1 MSKKKLTY
9 SLNYR
14 RPKSEYKN
22 SDELMICIRYYHRC
36 AKTNK
41 TKIIKKSTG
50 IKCKLS
56 DWNSDWHKSS
66 NRSPI
71 KDSDP
76 NYKKKNKLLKEKVK
90 TFDINELLKNVKND
104 SFSSYLNSKLPK
116 GDLDKKWTTHKNA
129 INLVSPANKRNIDI
143 IVVGTGLA
151 GGSACATLAELGYNV
166 KAFCFQ
172 DSPRRA
178 HSIAAQG
185 GINAAKNYQG
195 DGDSIYRLFYDTVK
209 GGDYRSREENVYRL
223 AEVSANIIDQCVAQG
238 VPFARDYGGLL
249 DNRSFGGVL
258 VSRTF
263 YAKGQTGQQLL
274 LGAYSA
280 MNRQIARGKIK
291 MYNRHEMLDVVLVDG
306 KARGIITRNLVNGE
320 IERHSAHAVVLA
332 TGGYGNVFYLS
343 TNAMGSN
350 VTAAWKAHKR
360 GAYFANP
367 CFTQIHPTCI
377 PVSGDHQSKLTL
389 MSESLRNDG
398 RIWVPKNIEDV
409 EGIRNGNL
417 KPTEIKEEDRD
428 YFLERRYPAFG
439 NLVPRDV
446 ASRAAKE
453 RCDAGFGVN
462 KTGEAVYLD
471 FASSIIRYGK
481 EQALVSG
488 EDENNNEV
496 VKKLGKEIIKRKY
509 GNLFQM
515 YEKIVDQNPYE
526 TPMMIYP
533 AVHYTMG
540 GIWVD
545 YNLMTTIPGLYA
557 IGEANFSDHG
567 ANRLGASALMQG
579 LADGYFVLPY
589 TIGDYL
595 SDEISTGPIANDSE
609 EFIIAEKEAAKKLD
623 KLINNKGSKS
633 VDYFHKKLGKIMWN
647 KCGMARN
654 KEELELAISEI
665 SQLRKQFWKEV
676 KVPGNQNEFNEEL
689 AKAGRVADF
698 LELGE
703 LFAKDALEREESCG
717 GHFRE
722 EYQTKEGEATRKKE
736 FQFVSAWEYV
746 GEPRDAILH
755 KEKLEYKNIEVKE
768 RSYK

>member
-1 MSKKKLTY
+1 MALDSK
-9 SLNYR
+9 
-14 RPKSEYKN
+14 
-22 SDELMICIRYYHRC
+22 I
-36 AKTNK
+36 
-41 TKIIKKSTG
+41 
-50 IKCKLS
+50 
-56 DWNSDWHKSS
+56 
-66 NRSPI
+66 
-71 KDSDP
+71 P
-76 NYKKKNKLLKEKVK
+76 NGPLA
-90 TFDINELLKNVKND
+90 D
-104 SFSSYLNSKLPK
+104 
-116 GDLDKKWTTHKNA
+116 KWTTHKNN
-129 INLVSPANKRNIDI
+129 IDLVNPANKRNIDV

-151 GGSACATLAELGYNV
+151 GGSAAATLAELGYNV
-166 KAFCFQ
+166 KVFCFQ

-195 DGDSIYRLFYDTVK
+195 DGDSTYRLFYDTVK
-209 GGDYRSREENVYRL
+209 GGDYRSREANVYRL
-223 AEVSANIIDQCVAQG
+223 AEVSTNIIDQCVAQG

-280 MNRQIARGKIK
+280 MNRQIGRGKIK
-291 MYNRHEMLDVVLVDG
+291 MYNRHEMLDVVIVDG
-306 KARGIITRNLVNGE
+306 KARGIITRNLVTGE
-320 IERHSAHAVVLA
+320 IERHSGHAVVLGS
-332 TGGYGNVFYLS
+332 GGYGNVFYLS

-367 CFTQIHPTCI
+367 CYTQIHPTCI

-398 RIWVPKNIEDV
+398 RIWVPKKLEDAKA
-409 EGIRNGNL
+409 IQNKTL
-417 KPTEIKEEDRD
+417 KPTAIAEEDRD

-462 KTGEAVYLD
+462 ATGEAVFLD
-471 FASSIIRYGK
+471 FASAIMRYGK
-481 EQALVSG
+481 EQAHVKGL
-488 EDENNNEV
+488 DENDNNLVKSLGREV
-496 VKKLGKEIIKRKY
+496 VKSKY

-515 YEKIVDQNPYE
+515 YEKIVDENPYE

-545 YNLMTTIPGLYA
+545 YNLQTTVHGLYA

-589 TIGDYL
+589 TIGNYL
-595 SDEISTGPIANDSE
+595 SDDIRTGPISTDSIEFE
-609 EFIIAEKEAAKKLD
+609 EAEKNVRKQID
-623 KLINNKGSKS
+623 KFINNKGTKP
-633 VDYFHKKLGKIMWN
+633 VDYFHKRLGKIMWN

-654 KEELELAISEI
+654 EKELKEAIEEI
-665 SQLRKQFWKEV
+665 STLRKEFYKEV
-676 KVPGNQNEFNEEL
+676 LVPGDANEFNEEL

-703 LFAKDALEREESCG
+703 LFAKDALVREESA
-717 GHFRE
+717 RKP
-722 EYQTKEGEATRKKE
+722 TPKKE
-736 FQFVSAWEYV
+736 
-746 GEPRDAILH
+746 PI
-755 KEKLEYKNIEVKE
+755 
-768 RSYK
+768 

>member
-14 RPKSEYKN
+14 RPKSEYKS
-22 SDELMICIRYYHRC
+22 SDELMICIRYYHKC
-36 AKTNK
+36 SKTSK

-50 IKCKLS
+50 VKCRLS

-76 NYKKKNKLLKEKVK
+76 HYKKKNKLLKDKVK
-90 TFDINELLKNVKND
+90 TFDINELFTNVQND
-104 SFSSYLNSKLPK
+104 SYSNFLNSNLPK
-116 GDLDKKWTTHKNA
+116 GDLDKKWTKHKNT
-129 INLVSPANKRNIDI
+129 INLVSPANKRNIDV

-291 MYNRHEMLDVVLVDG
+291 MFNRHEMLDVVLVDG
-306 KARGIITRNLVNGE
+306 KARGIITRNLVNGK

-409 EGIRNGNL
+409 EAIRNGNL

-481 EQALVSG
+481 EQALLNG
-488 EDENNNEV
+488 EDENNEEIIE
-496 VKKLGKEIIKRKY
+496 KLGKEIIKKKY

-609 EFIIAEKEAAKKLD
+609 EFIIAEKEAKEKLD
-623 KLINNKGSKS
+623 TLINNNGSKS

-654 KEELELAISEI
+654 KKDLELAISEI
-665 SQLRKQFWKEV
+665 SKLRKQFWKEV
-676 KVPGNQNEFNEEL
+676 KVPGYQNEFNEEL

>member
-14 RPKSEYKN
+14 RPKSEYKD
-22 SDELMICIRYYHRC
+22 SDELMICIRYYHKC
-36 AKTNK
+36 SNTSK

-50 IKCKLS
+50 VKCKLQ
-56 DWNSDWHKSS
+56 DWNSDWHLSKD
-66 NRSPI
+66 RSPI
-71 KDSDP
+71 KDTDP
-76 NYKKKNKLLKEKVK
+76 NHKKKNKILKDKVK
-90 TFDINELLKNVKND
+90 TFDIDKLYSSVKNE
-104 SFSSYLNSKLPK
+104 SFSDYLNSKLPK
-116 GDLDKKWTTHKNA
+116 GSIDKKWTNHKNT
-129 INLVSPANKRNIDI
+129 IDLVSPANKRNIDV

-291 MYNRHEMLDVVLVDG
+291 MHNRHEMLDVVLVDG

-332 TGGYGNVFYLS
+332 SGGYGNVFYLS

-398 RIWVPKNIEDV
+398 RIWVPKNLEDV
-409 EGIRNGNL
+409 NSIRKGDL
-417 KPTEIKEEDRD
+417 SPTEITEENRD

-453 RCDAGFGVN
+453 RCDSGFGVN

-471 FASSIIRYGK
+471 FASAIKRYGK
-481 EQALVSG
+481 EQALVEG
-488 EDENNNEV
+488 KDDQNDEIVES
-496 VKKLGKEIIKRKY
+496 LGKEIIKKKY

-540 GIWVD
+540 GVWVD
-545 YNLMTTIPGLYA
+545 YNLMTTVPGLYA

-595 SDEISTGPIANDSE
+595 SDDISTGPIPNDTP
-609 EFIIAEKEAAKKLD
+609 EFIEAENEAKEKLNS
-623 KLINNKGSKS
+623 LINNNGSKS

-654 KEELELAISEI
+654 KKDLESAIQEI
-665 SQLRKQFWKEV
+665 SDLRKQFYKEV
-676 KVPGNQNEFNEEL
+676 KVPGDQNEFNEEL

-722 EYQTKEGEATRKKE
+722 EHQTKEGEATRKKE
-736 FQFVSAWEYV
+736 FQFVSAWEYM
-746 GEPRDAILH
+746 GEPKNAILH
-755 KEKLEYKNIEVKE
+755 KENLKYENIEVKE

>member
-14 RPKSEYKN
+14 KPKSEYTD

-36 AKTNK
+36 DKTQK
-41 TKIIKKSTG
+41 TKVIKKSTG
-50 IKCKLS
+50 IKCKLQ
-56 DWNSDWHKSS
+56 DWNSDWHKTSL
-66 NRSPI
+66 RSPI

-76 NYKKKNKLLKEKVK
+76 NYKKKNKILKDKVK
-90 TFDINELLKNVKND
+90 TFNLDDLFSTVKND
-104 SFSSYLNSKLPK
+104 SFSTYLNSKLPF
-116 GDLDKKWTTHKNA
+116 GPLDKKWTNHKNT
-129 INLVSPANKRNIDI
+129 IDLVSPANKRNIDV

-195 DGDSIYRLFYDTVK
+195 DGDSTYRLFYDTVK

-280 MNRQIARGKIK
+280 MNRQIARGKIQ
-291 MYNRHEMLDVVLVDG
+291 MFNRHEMLDVVIVDG
-306 KARGIITRNLVNGE
+306 KARGIITRNLVNGKV
-320 IERHSAHAVVLA
+320 ERHSAHAVVLA

-398 RIWVPKNIEDV
+398 RIWVPKNVEDV
-409 EGIRNGNL
+409 DKIRNGTL
-417 KPTEIKEEDRD
+417 KPTEINEENRD

-471 FASSIIRYGK
+471 FASAITRYGK
-481 EQALVSG
+481 EQALVTGKDDSN
-488 EDENNNEV
+488 DEIIQT
-496 VKKLGKEIIKRKY
+496 LGKEIIKKKY

-540 GIWVD
+540 GVWVD
-545 YNLMTTIPGLYA
+545 YNLMTTVPGLYA

-595 SDEISTGPIANDSE
+595 SDDISTGPIANDTE
-609 EFIIAEKEAAKKLD
+609 EFLAAETEAKQKLEFFV
-623 KLINNKGSKS
+623 NNKGSKS

-654 KEELELAISEI
+654 KKDLESAISEI
-665 SQLRKQFWKEV
+665 SKLRKEFWSEV
-676 KVPGNQNEFNEEL
+676 KVPGDKNEFNEEL

-746 GEPRDAILH
+746 GEPKNAILH
-755 KEKLEYKNIEVKE
+755 KEKLEYQNIEVKE